1 MCPQVRS
8 QAAFPAARTTDTE
21 PEFMRS
27 MTSFTPDRRTRRLVE
42 RRARRRPAILAG
54 AAAVGVLTL
63 VGFAGPV
70 PVSTAEASG
79 KPVNFALASFATS
92 AQPALAV
99 AESTADTASTDA
111 HDAIAAADAAVAA
124 AATVTADIAAS
135 GLDVGVPDTSVD
147 TAKLEDA
154 ADRLDLGIDHLPA
167 PLLPDV
173 TDDVTALVA
182 SVSEQV
188 AGLRGSLDAAI
199 ALKAQQEAEEKARLE
214 AEAAAAAAARSCRC
228 SCRSAQASSSSSSR
242 PTAAIPSGGGSG
254 DNSPAGAQASAYA
267 HAPELRL
274 GRRPVRMPRRAVEQG
289 VRLELPGPQP
299 LERCLRHPAGPSW
312 QQDGHRRRRL
322 AVERRHPGRLGP
334 RLHLRTLRLAL
345 RGVVALAIDRLV
357 LIERHGWQT
366 SAGPWPQ
373 TPSALRNRSAHPRRI
388 GQPDHW
394 AKGAGREAPRPSPR
408 LPLLG
413 SGLNDRRSAR
423 AQSPG
428 ESGNFPQR

>member
-1 MCPQVRS
+1 
-8 QAAFPAARTTDTE
+8 
-21 PEFMRS
+21 MRS

-63 VGFAGPV
+63 VGFAGAV

-79 KPVNFALASFATS
+79 APVNFALASFATS

-99 AESTADTASTDA
+99 AESTADAASTDA
-111 HDAIAAADAAVAA
+111 HEAIAAADAAVAA

-199 ALKAQQEAEEKARLE
+199 ALKAQQEAEEKARRE
-214 AEAAAAAAARSCRC
+214 AEAAAAAALPQQLQLRERKAVVVVILLPDRRDPF
-228 SCRSAQASSSSSSR
+228 RRRLGRQQPR
-242 PTAAIPSGGGSG
+242 RRTGLRVR
-254 DNSPAGAQASAYA
+254 DV
-267 HAPELRL
+267 PELRL
-274 GRRPVRMPRRAVEQG
+274 G
-289 VRLELPGPQP
+289 
-299 LERCLRHPAGPSW
+299 
-312 QQDGHRRRRL
+312 
-322 AVERRHPGRLGP
+322 
-334 RLHLRTLRLAL
+334 
-345 RGVVALAIDRLV
+345 
-357 LIERHGWQT
+357 
-366 SAGPWPQ
+366 
-373 TPSALRNRSAHPRRI
+373 
-388 GQPDHW
+388 
-394 AKGAGREAPRPSPR
+394 
-408 LPLLG
+408 
-413 SGLNDRRSAR
+413 
-423 AQSPG
+423 
-428 ESGNFPQR
+428 